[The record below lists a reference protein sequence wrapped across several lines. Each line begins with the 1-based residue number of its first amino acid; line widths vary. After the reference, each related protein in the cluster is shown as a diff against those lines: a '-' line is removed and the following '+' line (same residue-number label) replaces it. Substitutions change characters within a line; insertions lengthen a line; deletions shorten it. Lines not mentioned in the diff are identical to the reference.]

1 MLDDDRPHWFGELRA
16 QHDNLKEFT
25 MNKITKKTAFATTG
39 LAAAALLTVGF
50 AGPAMADTSS
60 DSSTSSFT
68 SLSDKDTRGELSSK
82 ISHLIS
88 TGSLSNES
96 PVVVA
101 PEVGVGDVLGGG
113 ILTGDLLSG
122 NAVASGNDVTA
133 PVTAP
138 IASGNEV
145 TAPVASGNDTAVGNN
160 SGNGTSVGEIGDV
173 TSEVGDL
180 VDNVTDVDG
189 MVDGIIG
196 DIDLQGVLD

>member
-1 MLDDDRPHWFGELRA
+1 
-16 QHDNLKEFT
+16 

-50 AGPAMADTSS
+50 AGPAMADTTS
-60 DSSTSSFT
+60 DSSSSSFT

-82 ISHLIS
+82 ISDLIS

-113 ILTGDLLSG
+113 ILTGDLLGGDVLSG
-122 NAVASGNDVTA
+122 NAVASGNDITAPVTAPIASGNDVTA

-138 IASGNEV
+138 
-145 TAPVASGNDTAVGNN
+145 VASGNDTSVEAPVTAPITAPVTAPVTG
-160 SGNGTSVGEIGDV
+160 GDTSTDIGAGV
-173 TSEVGDL
+173 SDL
-180 VDNVTDVDG
+180 VDSVTDVDG
-189 MVDGIIG
+189 LIG
-196 DIDLQGVLD
+196 DVTGGLGLDSVLGR